1 MRTRGVLREGA
12 ARSRQPELR
21 RADSVA
27 ESTLRGHLKAQGQEE
42 TGSQSYV
49 PPDPKDDK
57 ALKMADDL
65 LRGTIVNADFPA
77 NPKTRL
83 PN

>member
-1 MRTRGVLREGA
+1 
-12 ARSRQPELR
+12 
-21 RADSVA
+21 
-27 ESTLRGHLKAQGQEE
+27 
-42 TGSQSYV
+42 V

-57 ALKMADDL
+57 ALQMADDL
-65 LRGTIVNADFPA
+65 LRGTTVNADFPA